1 MLMVDTRGK
10 VNNELL
16 CVVTV
21 FSVGLEFRRA
31 AVEMEV
37 TFSGFD
43 TIFFSPPFDIVL
55 VNSWNNVELSIY
67 RKSSIIWHGTVSWL
81 FVNVHKFAAPF
92 SPANP
97 TPLVTCLISTC
108 LRWVYVLSS
117 KIMGTAGRPF
127 RALNRG

>member
-1 MLMVDTRGK
+1 MVDTGGK

-16 CVVTV
+16 RVVTV
-21 FSVGLEFRRA
+21 FSVGLEFRGA
-31 AVEMEV
+31 ALEMEV
-37 TFSGFD
+37 TFSQFD
-43 TIFFSPPFDIVL
+43 TPLPPFDIVL

-81 FVNVHKFAAPF
+81 FANVHKFAAPF